1 MSLSNY
7 FGVCA
12 VLLPTSSER
21 SRRTTFVWRTE
32 RKVSG
37 LYART
42 HSRLR
47 GSFHVAGMLL
57 SSSSIKYHITSSFCQ
72 ETMTEISN
80 TIANAEKN
88 ATKVMVK
95 VKGMY

>member
-1 MSLSNY
+1 
-7 FGVCA
+7 
-12 VLLPTSSER
+12 
-21 SRRTTFVWRTE
+21 
-32 RKVSG
+32 
-37 LYART
+37 
-42 HSRLR
+42 
-47 GSFHVAGMLL
+47 VAGMLL